1 MGRFRHCLLPLLML
15 PIALGAMAQERV
27 VQAENVRLDY
37 AQVLNVEPVYQT
49 LRASRTEEV
58 CDELP
63 TLPTTTVHPSKEQS
77 RWARFLESI
86 KGVFSGDEEA
96 RAGNAGAETEAGQP
110 TEPARLNCR
119 SVPVEREFRRPIA
132 YDVDYVY
139 KGTKYRSRLA
149 EDPGNRLRIR
159 ISVMPFVPTVP
170 PVEAPAP

>member
-1 MGRFRHCLLPLLML
+1 MPRLALCLTPLFLL
-15 PIALGAMAQERV
+15 LLALDATGQERV
-27 VQAENVRLDY
+27 VQMENVRLDY
-37 AQVLNVEPVYQT
+37 AQVLSVEPVYQT

-77 RWARFLESI
+77 RWARFLDSV
-86 KGVFSGDEEA
+86 KGVFTSDDDEA
-96 RAGNAGAETEAGQP
+96 KAKPASS
-110 TEPARLNCR
+110 TEPALINCR
-119 SVPVEREFRRPIA
+119 VVPVEREFRRPIA

-159 ISVMPFVPTVP
+159 ISVMPYVPG
-170 PVEAPAP
+170 AIPAETASESP

>member
-1 MGRFRHCLLPLLML
+1 MPRLALRLTPLFLLLF
-15 PIALGAMAQERV
+15 ALAASAQERV
-27 VQAENVRLDY
+27 VQMENVRLDY

-63 TLPTTTVHPSKEQS
+63 TLPTTTVHPTREQS
-77 RWARFLESI
+77 RWARFLESV
-86 KGVFSGDEEA
+86 KGVFTSDDDEAKAGDKPA
-96 RAGNAGAETEAGQP
+96 NP
-110 TEPARLNCR
+110 SEPALVNCR
-119 SVPVEREFRRPIA
+119 VLPVEREFRRPIA

-159 ISVMPFVPTVP
+159 ISVMPYVPN
-170 PVEAPAP
+170 AMPAESTAESP

>member
-1 MGRFRHCLLPLLML
+1 MPRFALRLTPLILSL
-15 PIALGAMAQERV
+15 FALAATAQERV
-27 VQAENVRLDY
+27 VQMENVRLDY

-77 RWARFLESI
+77 RWARFLESV
-86 KGVFSGDEEA
+86 KGVFTSDDDEA
-96 RAGNAGAETEAGQP
+96 KASNKPANAA
-110 TEPARLNCR
+110 EPALINCR
-119 SVPVEREFRRPIA
+119 VVPVEREFRRPIA

-159 ISVMPFVPTVP
+159 ISVLPYVPGAVP
-170 PVEAPAP
+170 SESTAETP